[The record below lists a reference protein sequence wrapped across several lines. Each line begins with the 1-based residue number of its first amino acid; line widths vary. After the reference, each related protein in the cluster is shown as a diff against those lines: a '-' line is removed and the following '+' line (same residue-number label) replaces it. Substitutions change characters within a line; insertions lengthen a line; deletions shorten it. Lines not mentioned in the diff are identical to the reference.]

1 MADNYNRY
9 TMQQR
14 RDQQQPHF
22 LRRDRHGMGDGA
34 GGEDDA
40 AMNNGIENLVLPRP
54 LPEGMKRNYI
64 RKRRND
70 GIIRT
75 QQQRGQ
81 DGNGGGGVGRHQQY
95 NMPQPDAFGPPH
107 LLGDGGKYYAQQQQQ
122 QQHRID
128 LADADSNYDHSHA
141 LPDTDDS
148 PWQISL
154 VFLFG
159 VVAVLVFL
167 ILNLVIDPAVRLPN
181 HQRSGGRSRH
191 KRRVSSF
198 TTKKKKTD
206 AWSEDEVDQGDL
218 ADNEKGGGVR
228 AGGAHHAYNTV
239 DGGDDSASSGVVMQ
253 EGIAGRSACLD
264 NQDSASSSLY
274 YNAPPGYFPQ
284 GPQQQH
290 RQRKPQAAAVATQA
304 AASTTA
310 SETATVVAPMSPAPN
325 RVLPDSRRQ
334 YKRSPSSKSQQKSPI
349 MSHPKAVVSPSAPKR
364 TFDLQTNPPP
374 AQAGAGGAHDAAYL
388 GAGLVGFQSPQRKPK
403 PQAPPPP
410 SFGEKGGVVL
420 ATPKRVSER
429 QVSIDLES
437 GHPSEAEDGDE
448 IGGETGATTGDG
460 ADYGVAGQKLLGSS
474 SPFHSFGSI
483 PSPDYTEK
491 KEVAAKTP
499 TVGSS
504 NAPPPP
510 PLLDISKTRGPTVD
524 RSESF
529 ESPQGLRH
537 RRISSLTT
545 PKLVVQLGH
554 EDMEAAT
561 PLVDNKRRIRL
572 DKEPSTS
579 FDSQDSPHPSSRRV
593 QAVPFMPNINES
605 PSEFSPSIASVP
617 VASGGGDDLVPTPST
632 SQGATPFIPQF
643 AQSPENSEGS
653 SSRASHVSAPR
664 SVPIEDLHLIRM
676 ESGHGDSFGGKWA
689 ADGFDFAKAPAAS
702 EGPVLPQPKVYQHS
716 YRRQETPLHAN
727 YGPGQTH
734 GQIAAKTVLQ
744 QSLHPVDEVEASGG
758 GEGGNQIKH
767 KRDDLTTWSDSA
779 ASLTSPIDF
788 KEIKLLSVI
797 GGGGFG
803 QVWKASWRGTPIA
816 VKLLS
821 MSAQTDNV
829 PKKVLQEFVSEINM
843 LSGMRHPNICLYM
856 GACLVPPNRAIVTEL
871 AAHGSV
877 WDALRQPL
885 DSPYVAADGLTRT
898 AWPLS
903 LYGITDTPAPVQ
915 VVPGQQWYDASAPKQ
930 DVAPHIPFPPSGTWP
945 WALVKRVASGGV
957 RGMIYLHG
965 GSPPVLH
972 RDLKSA
978 NLLLDDSYT
987 AKIADFG
994 LSRIKAT
1001 ERSMTGNCGTVQWM
1015 PPECLAS
1022 SDYAEPAD
1030 VYSFGIIMW
1039 ELLTRECPFDG
1050 KTPIQCALA
1059 VLNNDA
1065 RPPIPDWCPPAL
1077 MSLIKSCV
1085 TRKPSERPTFE
1096 EVLEALDGMM

>member
-1 MADNYNRY
+1 MVLSARSAVRTTVASVSIRSTICPSRMRLVRLTCSMTAVN
-9 TMQQR
+9 TMPKKKQR
-14 RDQQQPHF
+14 
-22 LRRDRHGMGDGA
+22 
-34 GGEDDA
+34 
-40 AMNNGIENLVLPRP
+40 
-54 LPEGMKRNYI
+54 
-64 RKRRND
+64 
-70 GIIRT
+70 
-75 QQQRGQ
+75 
-81 DGNGGGGVGRHQQY
+81 
-95 NMPQPDAFGPPH
+95 
-107 LLGDGGKYYAQQQQQ
+107 

-128 LADADSNYDHSHA
+128 LADADRNYDHSHA
-141 LPDTDDS
+141 LTDNDDS

-159 VVAVLVFL
+159 IVAVLVFL
-167 ILNLVIDPAVRLPN
+167 ILNLLIDPAIRLPN
-181 HQRSGGRSRH
+181 QRSGGRSRH

-206 AWSEDEVDQGDL
+206 AWSEDEVDQGNL
-218 ADNEKGGGVR
+218 ADNETGGGVR

-239 DGGDDSASSGVVMQ
+239 DGGDDSASSGIVMQ
-253 EGIAGRSACLD
+253 EGVAGRSACLD

-274 YNAPPGYFPQ
+274 YAPPGYFPQ

-290 RQRKPQAAAVATQA
+290 RQRKPQAATGATQA

-325 RVLPDSRRQ
+325 RVLPDARRQ
-334 YKRSPSSKSQQKSPI
+334 YKRSPSSRSQQKSPM
-349 MSHPKAVVSPSAPKR
+349 MSPPKAVVSPSVLKR
-364 TFDLQTNPPP
+364 AFDLKNNPPP
-374 AQAGAGGAHDAAYL
+374 AQAGGGGVHDAAYL
-388 GAGLVGFQSPQRKPK
+388 GAGLEGFQSPQRKQK

-410 SFGEKGGVVL
+410 PIGEKGGVVL

-437 GHPSEAEDGDE
+437 GHPSEAEDEDE

-460 ADYGVAGQKLLGSS
+460 ADYGIAAGPKRLGRS
-474 SPFHSFGSI
+474 SPFQSFGSI

-491 KEVAAKTP
+491 KKVAATTP

-545 PKLVVQLGH
+545 PKLAVGLGH

-572 DKEPSTS
+572 DKESSTS
-579 FDSQDSPHPSSRRV
+579 FDSQDSSRPSSQRML
-593 QAVPFMPNINES
+593 AVPFMPNINEY
-605 PSEFSPSIASVP
+605 PSEVSPLVGPPP
-617 VASGGGDDLVPTPST
+617 VASGGGDALVPTPSV
-632 SQGATPFIPQF
+632 SQGATPVIPEF
-643 AQSPENSEGS
+643 AQCPENSDGS
-653 SSRASHVSAPR
+653 ASRASHISAPR

-689 ADGFDFAKAPAAS
+689 ADGFDFAKAPAAA

-744 QSLHPVDEVEASGG
+744 QSLHQVDEVEASGEEEVEG
-758 GEGGNQIKH
+758 GGNQIKH

-885 DSPYVAADGLTRT
+885 DSPYVAADGLTRK

-994 LSRIKAT
+994 LSRIKVR
-1001 ERSMTGNCGTVQWM
+1001 EM
-1015 PPECLAS
+1015 
-1022 SDYAEPAD
+1022 
-1030 VYSFGIIMW
+1030 SFTNRI
-1039 ELLTRECPFDG
+1039 
-1050 KTPIQCALA
+1050 A
-1059 VLNNDA
+1059 VLSFLFSFVVDIDNMLVLLMYLTFRFFRYLFIGNREVND
-1065 RPPIPDWCPPAL
+1065 W
-1077 MSLIKSCV
+1077 
-1085 TRKPSERPTFE
+1085 
-1096 EVLEALDGMM
+1096 